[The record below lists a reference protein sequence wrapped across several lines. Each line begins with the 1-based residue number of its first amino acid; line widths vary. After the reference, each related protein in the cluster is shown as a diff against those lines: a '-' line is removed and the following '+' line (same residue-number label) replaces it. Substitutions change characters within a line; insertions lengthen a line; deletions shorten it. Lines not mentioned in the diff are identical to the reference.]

1 MVGSAVPL
9 ELRWICVGPDMS
21 YGLRISVGLRF
32 FRLIGRRWFK
42 ILSQMVNILGRLR
55 CAGSVESGKALVQGF
70 QIPLQLSVVYMDREK
85 DAGFKGYQ
93 VPNTAIDVRSAIPSS
108 WSRTASVYSPG
119 CLLGLSK
126 GSASSFRIV
135 FRIFL
140 QIVLRIVFRLSSI
153 LHRLVGRNRLTPAL
167 ISERGWYSADPK
179 RSDLPLANW
188 PFYSDFPGGIEAFY
202 VCEQP
207 HLCLQP
213 HLSFSSRRMSR
224 VGSMT

>member
-1 MVGSAVPL
+1 
-9 ELRWICVGPDMS
+9 
-21 YGLRISVGLRF
+21 
-32 FRLIGRRWFK
+32 
-42 ILSQMVNILGRLR
+42 
-55 CAGSVESGKALVQGF
+55 
-70 QIPLQLSVVYMDREK
+70 MDREK

-153 LHRLVGRNRLTPAL
+153 LHRLVGPNRFMPA
-167 ISERGWYSADPK
+167 
-179 RSDLPLANW
+179 
-188 PFYSDFPGGIEAFY
+188 
-202 VCEQP
+202 
-207 HLCLQP
+207 
-213 HLSFSSRRMSR
+213 
-224 VGSMT
+224 